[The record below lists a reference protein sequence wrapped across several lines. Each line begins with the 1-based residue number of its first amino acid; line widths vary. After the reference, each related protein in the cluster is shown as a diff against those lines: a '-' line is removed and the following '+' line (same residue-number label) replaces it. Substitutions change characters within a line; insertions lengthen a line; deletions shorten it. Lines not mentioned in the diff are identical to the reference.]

1 MKLNKRRNNID
12 NKIINEIDEA
22 TLQQILVY
30 SSQEQKN

>member
-1 MKLNKRRNNID
+1 MKQNKRRNNID
-12 NKIINEIDEA
+12 NKIKNQIDEA